1 MGQTYDKNHQPL
13 AERMRPQ
20 ELADFF
26 GQEDLV
32 AQGEWL
38 EQIINNDNL
47 VSSLIFWGPPGTGKT
62 TLAKIIA
69 KQSKARFVELSAV
82 SSGVKDLREIISNAE
97 SYLRLGE
104 RTLLFIDEI
113 HRWNKSQQDA
123 LLPYVE
129 KGTIVLIGATTENP
143 SFELNSALLS
153 RSRVLIL
160 KSLAE
165 KDLLKILKR
174 ALKDKDQ
181 GLGRR
186 KIKISDKLLKL
197 IAQLA
202 NGDARVALN
211 ILELSA
217 LKERNVS
224 KEVIEKIF
232 QKSTL
237 IYDKKGAEHYNLI
250 SALHKSIRGNDADA
264 ALYWLARILA
274 GGEDPLYIARRLVR
288 IASEDIAMANNTAL
302 LIANEVFTAC
312 QRLGMPECGVHLAHC
327 VVYLAKSKKDIT
339 VYQGFNKA
347 WADAEKYG
355 NLDVPLHLRNAP
367 TKFMKNLGYGKDYK
381 YTPLEDSSD
390 QEYFPDKL
398 KGQKYL

>member
-20 ELADFF
+20 ESADFF

-82 SSGVKDLREIISNAE
+82 SSGVKDLREIIGNAE

-129 KGTIVLIGATTENP
+129 KGTIILIGATTENP

-202 NGDARVALN
+202 NGDDRVALN

-232 QKSTL
+232 
-237 IYDKKGAEHYNLI
+237 
-250 SALHKSIRGNDADA
+250 
-264 ALYWLARILA
+264 
-274 GGEDPLYIARRLVR
+274 
-288 IASEDIAMANNTAL
+288 
-302 LIANEVFTAC
+302 
-312 QRLGMPECGVHLAHC
+312 
-327 VVYLAKSKKDIT
+327 
-339 VYQGFNKA
+339 
-347 WADAEKYG
+347 
-355 NLDVPLHLRNAP
+355 
-367 TKFMKNLGYGKDYK
+367 
-381 YTPLEDSSD
+381 
-390 QEYFPDKL
+390 
-398 KGQKYL
+398 